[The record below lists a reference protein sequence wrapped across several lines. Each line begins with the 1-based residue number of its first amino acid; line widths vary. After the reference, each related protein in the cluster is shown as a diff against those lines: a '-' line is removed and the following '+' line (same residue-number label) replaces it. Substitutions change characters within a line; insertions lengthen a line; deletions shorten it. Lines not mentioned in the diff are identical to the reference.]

1 MDYKPNFN
9 LGVFY
14 MYGLTVLKNDLAFG
28 IPLETTVISK
38 LAFHFDEPITKET
51 AQYSKWDA
59 SSSTTKYEIKS
70 RRNKYK
76 QYPTTII
83 PVDKTQVTG
92 RLVFVFNFTDGLY
105 YIVYDKEP
113 FSQYE
118 IKDIPAFRAGGKQ
131 TLKPHYMIPIED
143 LTEIKI

>member
-1 MDYKPNFN
+1 MS
-9 LGVFY
+9 
-14 MYGLTVLKNDLAFG
+14 GLLILQNDLAWG
-28 IPLETTVISK
+28 VPQEPTVISK
-38 LAFHFDEPITKET
+38 LALHFDEPIKKEL

-59 SSSTTKYEIKS
+59 SSPTTKYEIKS
-70 RRNKYK
+70 RRNKYR

-83 PVDKTQVTG
+83 PVDKTEVSG

-105 YIVYDKEP
+105 YIVYDKEK
-113 FSQYE
+113 FDQYE
-118 IKDIPAFRAGGKQ
+118 IKDIPAFRAGGYR

>member
-1 MDYKPNFN
+1 MSGLSIIQNDREF
-9 LGVFY
+9 GVPQE
-14 MYGLTVLKNDLAFG
+14 A
-28 IPLETTVISK
+28 TVISK
-38 LAFHFDEPITKET
+38 LALHFDEPIKKEL

-59 SSSTTKYEIKS
+59 SSPTTKYEIKS

-83 PVDKTQVTG
+83 PVDKTEVTG
-92 RLVFVFNFTDGLY
+92 RLVFVFNFLDKLC
-105 YIVYDKEP
+105 YIVYTKET

-118 IKDIPAFRAGGKQ
+118 IRDIPAFRGVGLR